1 MVVQTQGAV
10 VCYPRFQLLPE
21 VEENILGFV
30 EQIFLEAV
38 SMIPSDHDSI
48 GVILWR

>member
-1 MVVQTQGAV
+1 MVVKTQRTV
-10 VCYPRFQLLPE
+10 VCYPSFQLLPE
-21 VEENILGFV
+21 VENILGFG

-48 GVILWR
+48 GVILRR